1 MIDDPPT
8 GFFMRHYH
16 PTHPFVS
23 LFTVILCACFCQHV
37 IAQQPPTVLTGGHVV
52 NPQGI
57 ASIEN
62 AVIVIE
68 DGQIAAIG
76 KEGELDIPEQ
86 ANVIDVTGKWVI
98 PGLVDAHV
106 HFFQSGGLYTRPDAL
121 DLRGHVSYAEEQE
134 RIKEGLT
141 DTFKRYLRS
150 GVTSVVDVGGP
161 FWNFDV
167 RDQALKTALAP
178 RVAVAGPL
186 VSTYQPDALT
196 TDDPPIIKVETEEE
210 SRMLVRR
217 QVERGTDLIKIWY
230 IVFPGQ
236 SPADNLHLIEAT
248 IEESHKAGVRV
259 AVHATELET
268 ARAAVRAGADILVH
282 GVFNELVD
290 AAFIDLLLQNEVI
303 FTPTL
308 VALPRYEAVFTQQIE
323 FVDAEYEIAN
333 PNVMSSL
340 FDLRHLPEEGIPV
353 FIKNAIS
360 DPESFPRMSLD
371 VPMENVKRVHEA
383 GVIVAAGTDAGNI
396 GTLHGPT
403 IFREF
408 ELMEEAGMSP
418 LDILTSATLHG
429 AKVMGREEELGSLEQ
444 GKLAD
449 MVVLNDDP
457 RSDVAHFS
465 SIDRVIKGGTV
476 YEPSQIISKSPVDVV
491 QQQVNAYNAK
501 DIDAFLA
508 TYSSDVELYMHPDSL
523 FLSGHEGMRES
534 YGPFFSTTP
543 QLHVEILS
551 RMTSGNV
558 VIDKERVTGLAGG
571 RIMEAIA
578 IYRVKEDLIDRV
590 WFVFE

>member
-1 MIDDPPT
+1 MIDNPAI
-8 GFFMRHYH
+8 GFMRNYH
-16 PTHPFVS
+16 PTHPLVS
-23 LFTVILCACFCQHV
+23 LFIIILSVCFCQHV
-37 IAQQPPTVLTGGHVV
+37 IAQQSPTVLTGGHVL
-52 NPQGI
+52 NPKGI
-57 ASIEN
+57 ASMEN

-68 DGQIAAIG
+68 DDQITAIG
-76 KEGELDIPEQ
+76 NQGELDIPEQ
-86 ANVIDVTGKWVI
+86 ANVVDVTGKWVI

-121 DLRGHVSYAEEQE
+121 DLRSHISYAEEQE

-167 RDQALKTALAP
+167 RDQASSTALAP
-178 RVAVAGPL
+178 RVTVAGPL
-186 VSTYQPDALT
+186 ISTYQPDALT

-210 SRMLVRR
+210 ARTLVRR

-282 GVFNELVD
+282 GVFDELVD

-340 FDLRHLPEEGIPV
+340 FDLRTSQRKV
-353 FIKNAIS
+353 SRF
-360 DPESFPRMSLD
+360 SL
-371 VPMENVKRVHEA
+371 R
-383 GVIVAAGTDAGNI
+383 T
-396 GTLHGPT
+396 
-403 IFREF
+403 R
-408 ELMEEAGMSP
+408 
-418 LDILTSATLHG
+418 
-429 AKVMGREEELGSLEQ
+429 
-444 GKLAD
+444 
-449 MVVLNDDP
+449 
-457 RSDVAHFS
+457 
-465 SIDRVIKGGTV
+465 
-476 YEPSQIISKSPVDVV
+476 
-491 QQQVNAYNAK
+491 
-501 DIDAFLA
+501 
-508 TYSSDVELYMHPDSL
+508 
-523 FLSGHEGMRES
+523 
-534 YGPFFSTTP
+534 
-543 QLHVEILS
+543 
-551 RMTSGNV
+551 
-558 VIDKERVTGLAGG
+558 
-571 RIMEAIA
+571 
-578 IYRVKEDLIDRV
+578 
-590 WFVFE
+590 